1 MKNILKTLS
10 LILALNII
18 FVSNIFGATN
28 FIVSSPSGNMG
39 KEVSVDVTLK
49 ENTGFVGYQMLL
61 NYDTSKLEY
70 VSSKNGDLVNSKFA
84 VLSEDKDKGTV
95 KQACVSNSVIS
106 ENGQLMTVT
115 FKVKEGITN
124 ENIPINLNV
133 QKLIN
138 DVGDADVKNIEY
150 TVSNGNII
158 LEDKKNNVTSISTKE
173 LINII
178 KNENG
183 KISLKL
189 KEGTTD
195 KKVIYRSTDETKAI
209 IDEEGNVIPIANGD
223 VKIEALVDNEVIDTI
238 TLNIPIEEKTNDK
251 IETKQEKITEN
262 TKTLN
267 KKYIIIVAIVIVI
280 VILLIVFSIKCI
292 KNKNKEK

>member
-39 KEVSVDVTLK
+39 KEVSVDVSIK
-49 ENTGFVGYQMLL
+49 DNTGFVGYQMLL